1 MLRRSL
7 PDESTLSKSMT
18 IVAGSQ
24 SGHSKKSS
32 GARNTKSGNAGVVP
46 ESESDTSI
54 SPSAEFSN
62 MPTYRVPCKSSR
74 SSDGR
79 AVVGAYAAR
88 DFGHAIAANA
98 CYFTDMFRPDSSTES
113 NNDQGSP
120 ALERRLNT
128 PRHIGLPMEKRGA
141 GQRSRKHASQSG
153 NQTLERR
160 KCPGSN
166 NR

>member
-1 MLRRSL
+1 
-7 PDESTLSKSMT
+7 MT
-18 IVAGSQ
+18 MVAGSQ

-32 GARNTKSGNAGVVP
+32 GARSAKTGNAGVVA

-54 SPSAEFSN
+54 SPSTEFSN

-88 DFGHAIAANA
+88 ESGDAFAANA
-98 CYFTDMFRPDSSTES
+98 CYFADMFRPDSSTES

-120 ALERRLNT
+120 ALERRHNT
-128 PRHIGLPMEKRGA
+128 PRHIGLALEKRSGG
-141 GQRSRKHASQSG
+141 GQRSRKHGVQSG